1 MGTGREKKNG
11 DEGGAKIQGG
21 KHGEEKSM
29 KKDEGGGNEKEIPE
43 NPVTNVEEDMD
54 TREGKSVLRKRKK
67 RRADEHKEESKSL
80 T

>member
-1 MGTGREKKNG
+1 MGDGNRKKKMVKMEEPNPG
-11 DEGGAKIQGG
+11 S
-21 KHGEEKSM
+21 KHGEEKSNE
-29 KKDEGGGNEKEIPE
+29 KDEGGGNEKEIPE

-67 RRADEHKEESKSL
+67 KRADEHKEESKSL